1 MNEHPPE
8 WADALLRL
16 VLARA
21 NRDCI
26 SGDLLE
32 AYRDDIVPARGR
44 RAADVWYVVQVF
56 GYVWRA
62 TWVWTVIFSGACLAR
77 TGYDWLVPTTDF
89 VTRSS
94 VSTAIG
100 VSTLMCVGFTAT
112 WRSGSALAGPAVAAL
127 VTQIAAVFSVI
138 GAALMLGIW
147 HDADTLRAIEASGG
161 LAEVFILP
169 FLMII
174 PAVALGWL
182 GAGCWVLGALGCRV
196 LGALHRSPLSR
207 HD

>member
-21 NRDCI
+21 VRDCI

-32 AYRDDIVPARGR
+32 AYRDDILPARGR
-44 RAADVWYVVQVF
+44 RSADVWYVGQVF

-62 TWVWTVIFSGACLAR
+62 TWIWTVIFSAACLAR
-77 TGYDWLVPTTDF
+77 GAYDWLVPTTDF
-89 VTRSS
+89 ATRSS

-100 VSTLMCVGFTAT
+100 FSTLLCVGFTAA
-112 WRSGSALAGPAVAAL
+112 WRSGSALAGPVVAAL
-127 VTQIAAVFSVI
+127 TTQIAAVFTVI
-138 GAALMLGIW
+138 GAALMLAIW
-147 HDADTLRAIEASGG
+147 HDPATLRAIDGSGG

-169 FLMII
+169 FVLVI
-174 PAVALGWL
+174 PGLIFGALGAGVWVL
-182 GAGCWVLGALGCRV
+182 GAGCCVRGAR
-196 LGALHRSPLSR
+196 
-207 HD
+207 